1 MPLIAA
7 QVGGG
12 CRRVPTILNVPP
24 TQKRLI
30 KAIKIILRSKQ
41 LNLVTKYEI
50 YVEISLKSY
59 HLDSKFCT
67 VATPTHCKYTN
78 VRFIFKTKYSE
89 WFPPGPAVILS
100 LVMCIVI
107 YSYLLLFIEDTCDCH
122 C

>member
-1 MPLIAA
+1 MPLFAA

-50 YVEISLKSY
+50 YVEISL
-59 HLDSKFCT
+59 
-67 VATPTHCKYTN
+67 N
-78 VRFIFKTKYSE
+78 VENFNSFRDK
-89 WFPPGPAVILS
+89 
-100 LVMCIVI
+100 
-107 YSYLLLFIEDTCDCH
+107 
-122 C
+122 